1 MDTGHGQPALP
12 FALSGELCIQTAA
25 EQRLA
30 LIGALGQA
38 EGRDLALDLHDI
50 HGCDSAGVQL
60 LLATRLQL
68 QRNGQ
73 RLHLEAQSPLV
84 RDVLRTYGLQAL
96 FDSPPTPGD
105 RCETQP

>member
-1 MDTGHGQPALP
+1 MDTEHGQPALP

-30 LIGALGQA
+30 LATALDQA
-38 EGRDLALDLHDI
+38 AGRDLALDLHDV

-68 QRNGQ
+68 QRAGG
-73 RLHLEAQSPLV
+73 RLHLEARSAVV

-96 FDSPPTPGD
+96 FDSPPGPGI
-105 RCETQP
+105 RGEIQP